1 MSAGLRTPQ
10 LALREGAGRSMTE
23 LAERYLA
30 EYLDKIE
37 IAVDGLDDEDLWTR
51 SGAGTNSIAN
61 LILHLCGNLS
71 LWIQASLGGRRYDR
85 DRAGEFAADHTA
97 AKSELLDSLRD
108 VVGESRRTIAGLECD
123 ALERELEVQGYVTD
137 GRGVVLHAVEHMSYH
152 TGQIVMLAKQALAAE
167 GGIAFYPHHSGE

>member
-1 MSAGLRTPQ
+1 MTTPRTPR
-10 LALREGAGRSMTE
+10 LVLREGGGLGLTE

-37 IAVDGLDDEDLWTR
+37 IAVEGLDDEDLWAR

-71 LWIQASLGGRRYDR
+71 LWVQASLGGRPYER

-97 AKSELLDSLRD
+97 GKPDLLSALRI
-108 VVGESRRTIAGLECD
+108 VVGESRRTIAGLSAE
-123 ALERELEVQGYVTD
+123 ALESELEVQGYVTD
-137 GRGVVLHAVEHMSYH
+137 GRGIVLHALEHMSYH
-152 TGQIVMLAKQALAAE
+152 TGQIVMLAKQTLAVE
-167 GGIAFYPHHSGE
+167 GGIEFYPHHAGE